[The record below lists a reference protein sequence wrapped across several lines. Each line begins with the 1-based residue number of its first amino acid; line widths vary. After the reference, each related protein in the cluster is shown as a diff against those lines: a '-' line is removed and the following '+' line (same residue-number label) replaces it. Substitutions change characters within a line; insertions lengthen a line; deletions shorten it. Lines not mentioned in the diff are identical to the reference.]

1 MFAAADVDILSKICY
16 TLIYHIS
23 LLFLTLKICFMK
35 NAFETVKELLE
46 KQCDAAEAEKISPAS
61 RLRDDLHLNSLEVV
75 DVSLEI
81 GKITGVAVKPEE
93 IEKWKTVGDIVDT
106 FSRQ

>member
-1 MFAAADVDILSKICY
+1 
-16 TLIYHIS
+16 
-23 LLFLTLKICFMK
+23 MK
-35 NAFETVKELLE
+35 NAFETVRVLLE
-46 KQCDAAEAEKISPAS
+46 KQCGTKDVEKILPAS